1 MNKPKNDGSDIDH
14 AKRNKHDNPAQST
27 EQHNPR
33 LAERKRNG
41 NSTVPE
47 MPEISGGHTASNS
60 LFWKDDKVANKAA
73 DPVQLSG
80 RIGTLYRGDIVSSS
94 YRPHFQA
101 YYYKQWTNYEMAY
114 HQHPSTEIMYMISG
128 SCRIELQIERE
139 TDSAGLL
146 HPQNESAGDDTY
158 RQGGSPA
165 ETYKLQSESVHLH
178 KGQFIVIDASVP
190 HRLIVPP
197 DSTCRMLNIEFG
209 LVSSGSDSSLLNDM
223 IHEEKE
229 LSALLLEPK
238 DYYVLSDP
246 EEVYYTLKS
255 LVLEL
260 DQQRPSPMLGDLL
273 FAQLLVRIARLY
285 AETQLSS
292 LPQSESYIRRSIQFM
307 HQNYDRSIRMDQI
320 AAAVN
325 VHPGYLH
332 RIFKKHMQ
340 ITPTAYL
347 NDLRM
352 DKAMML
358 LSQTDIPIPEIA
370 DYVGIASRQYFHLL
384 FKKHAGSTP
393 ADYRNQSDR
402 FVRDYASS
410 DD

>member
-27 EQHNPR
+27 KQNNPR

-60 LFWKDDKVANKAA
+60 LFWKDDKVENNAS

-80 RIGTLYRGDIVSSS
+80 QVGTLYRGDIVSSS

-128 SCRIELQIERE
+128 SCRIELQIERPSVYQQKSKPLE
-139 TDSAGLL
+139 KSWI
-146 HPQNESAGDDTY
+146 
-158 RQGGSPA
+158 
-165 ETYKLQSESVHLH
+165 QSESVYLH

-209 LVSSGSDSSLLNDM
+209 LVSSGSDSSLLHDM

-292 LPQSESYIRRSIQFM
+292 LPQSESYVRRSIQFM

-325 VHPGYLH
+325 VHPGYLY

-384 FKKHAGSTP
+384 FKKHTGATP

>member
-14 AKRNKHDNPAQST
+14 AKRNKHDNPAQSIK
-27 EQHNPR
+27 QHNPR
-33 LAERKRNG
+33 LAARKRNG
-41 NSTVPE
+41 NSAVPE
-47 MPEISGGHTASNS
+47 MPEISGGHTASKS
-60 LFWKDDKVANKAA
+60 LFWKDDKVANNAA

-128 SCRIELQIERE
+128 SCRIELQIE
-139 TDSAGLL
+139 
-146 HPQNESAGDDTY
+146 HPPVYQQKSK
-158 RQGGSPA
+158 PA
-165 ETYKLQSESVHLH
+165 EKSWIQSESVHLH

-209 LVSSGSDSSLLNDM
+209 LVSSDSDSSLLNDM

-292 LPQSESYIRRSIQFM
+292 LPQSESYVRRSIQFM

-384 FKKHAGSTP
+384 FKKHTGSTP